1 MGRYLYIETDGML
14 YLVKQGE
21 RWVLPSAED
30 GPRGGIPFAFEAKAT
45 MRVGGHEVVYCV
57 PQLDHHPRDW
67 HPKDEI
73 PGRDDVEPLVRM
85 AVHHTLPRVVVE
97 ALIAK
102 DDRVLLVKPSR
113 GFNRGT
119 WTLPGGF
126 VSYGES
132 PQEAVEREVEEEVGT
147 PCRVGRLLGVYSF
160 VGKESSYTWHM
171 FTYEVE
177 VLGEAF
183 RPAADEIEE
192 VRWVPL
198 EEALGLVHGIKQ
210 RILRDY
216 ARGRDTSARR

>member
-14 YLVKQGE
+14 YLVKRGE
-21 RWVLPSAED
+21 RWTLPAAEEAE
-30 GPRGGIPFAFEAKAT
+30 RGTIPFPFESKAT
-45 MRVGGHEVVYCV
+45 LGVQGHEVVYCV
-57 PQLDHHPRDW
+57 PRLPHHPRDW

-97 ALIAK
+97 ALIVK
-102 DDRVLLVKPSR
+102 GKSVLLVKPSR

-132 PQEAVEREVEEEVGT
+132 PAEAVAREVEEEAGV

-177 VLGEAF
+177 VLGEEF
-183 RPAADEIEE
+183 RPAVDEIEE

-198 EEALGLVHGIKQ
+198 KEARALVHGIK
-210 RILRDY
+210 RKILQDH
-216 ARGRDTSARR
+216 APGE

>member
-14 YLVKQGE
+14 YLVKKGE
-21 RWVLPSAED
+21 RWTLPGEAE
-30 GPRGGIPFAFEAKAT
+30 RAEIPFEFERKAVL
-45 MRVGGHEVVYCV
+45 RVRGHEVVYCV
-57 PQLDHHPRDW
+57 PKLAHHPRDW

-73 PGRDDVEPLVRM
+73 PGRDDVEAWVRL

-97 ALIAK
+97 ALIVQ

-132 PQEAVEREVEEEVGT
+132 LPEAVRREVEEEVGA
-147 PCRVGRLLGVYSF
+147 PCRVGKLLGVYSF
-160 VGKESSYTWHM
+160 LGKESHYTWHM

-177 VLGEAF
+177 VLAEEF

-198 EEALGLVHGIKQ
+198 PEALRRVHGIKQ
-210 RILRDY
+210 KILRDY
-216 ARGRDTSARR
+216 LETRS